1 MRIIE
6 YSCKDS
12 RDNWSFDKI
21 SFNGLNLLVG
31 ASATGKTRLLNTIS
45 NLALFI
51 TGARKSAATVWSI
64 IFEAE
69 GCRYQWDLATDD
81 KTDIAGKVIKEKLIR
96 TAGGKRKVIIDRTS
110 EKFVFDGKE
119 LPKLS
124 ATESGVFLLKEE
136 SLIKPVFNEFQFIL
150 RRNFWSDELKSL
162 ENYHMSD
169 QKIEKGL
176 DQEDTL
182 EKLFKM
188 KVGLSYQL
196 WLLKKFLP
204 EKFIRITEYF
214 KNVFPSIEAVSFE
227 DLTKLLPNIAALKEI
242 PAFCIKEAGNN
253 KLIPLHELSSGMQKV
268 LMVITDL
275 LTLPKGAIYML
286 DEYENSLGI
295 NAIDFL
301 PELLNE
307 NDLENQ
313 IFITSHHPYLI
324 NKIPVENWI
333 VFHRKAAKVSVM
345 QGKELARKFEKSRQ
359 QAFLQLINEP
369 FYKEGIE

>member
-1 MRIIE
+1 MKIIE
-6 YSCKDS
+6 YSCKES
-12 RDNWSFDKI
+12 RENWSFDKV

-45 NLALFI
+45 NLAFFV
-51 TGARKSAATVWSI
+51 TGVRKIKASDWSI
-64 IFEAE
+64 IFEAA
-69 GCRYQWDLATDD
+69 GCRYQWDLSVNNENEAS
-81 KTDIAGKVIKEKLIR
+81 GKVLKEKLVKISS
-96 TAGGKRKVIIDRTS
+96 GKRKVLIDRTS
-110 EKFVFDGKE
+110 QKFIFDGKE

-136 SLIKPVFNEFQFIL
+136 KLIKPVFNEFQLIL
-150 RRNFWSDELKSL
+150 RRNFWGDELKNL

-169 QKIEKGL
+169 QKLEKNLG
-176 DQEDTL
+176 QEETL
-182 EKLFKM
+182 ETLFKM

-196 WLLKKFLP
+196 WLLKKFVP
-204 EKFIRITEYF
+204 EKFSRIIEYF
-214 KNVFPSIEAVSFE
+214 KNFFPSVESVSFE
-227 DLTKLLPNIAALKEI
+227 DLTKILPNIAALKEI
-242 PAFCIKEAGNN
+242 PAFCIKETGNKN
-253 KLIPLHELSSGMQKV
+253 LIPLHELSSGMQKV

-275 LTLPKGAIYML
+275 LTLPKGAVYML

-301 PELLNE
+301 PELLSE

-333 VFHRKAAKVSVM
+333 VFHRKAAKVSVI
-345 QGKELARKFEKSRQ
+345 QGKELARKFGKSRQ

>member
-1 MRIIE
+1 MKIIE

-12 RDNWSFDKI
+12 RENWSFEKI

-45 NLALFI
+45 DLALFV
-51 TGARKSAATVWSI
+51 TGAKKLKASIWSV

-69 GCRYQWDLATDD
+69 RCRYNWDLSVNDENE
-81 KTDIAGKVIKEKLIR
+81 ISGRVIKEKLVKIS
-96 TAGGKRKVIIDRTS
+96 GGKQRVLIDRTPKS
-110 EKFVFDGKE
+110 FLFDGKE

-150 RRNFWSDELKSL
+150 RRNFWGDELKNL

-169 QKIEKGL
+169 QKIEIGL
-176 DQEDTL
+176 EQEETL
-182 EKLFKM
+182 ETLFKM

-196 WLLKKFLP
+196 WLLQKFVP
-204 EKFIRITEYF
+204 EKFTRITEYF
-214 KNVFPSIEAVSFE
+214 KNFFPSVESVSFE
-227 DLTKLLPNIAALKEI
+227 DLTKILPNIAALKEI
-242 PAFCIKEAGNN
+242 PAFCIKETGNK

-301 PELLNE
+301 PELLSE

-333 VFHRKAAKVSVM
+333 VFHRKAAKVSVI
-345 QGKELARKFEKSRQ
+345 QGKELARKFGKSRQ